1 MRRRD
6 LDIICCC
13 FLLLSS
19 LNSSAQLSGFVK
31 TGLNFGT
38 INKDWWTDTDSIKY
52 EKPLIRP
59 IFSIGAKMTLSKNW
73 FFTQE
78 LMFQTKGQGTV
89 RPDVRSAYQTKNP
102 DILRFISFP
111 FSVQRKVLLDLYA
124 GIAIQPSLYIS
135 GSDNYWAKDE
145 WQGWVWG
152 YNLSLQYLINNSIEL
167 GFEYDYDLTLY
178 YCPGCDIRFYTYRLY
193 GAYHF
198 Q

>member
-1 MRRRD
+1 
-6 LDIICCC
+6 
-13 FLLLSS
+13 
-19 LNSSAQLSGFVK
+19 LSGFVK
-31 TGLNFGT
+31 AGLNFGT
-38 INKDWWTDTDSIKY
+38 INQDWWTDSDTHTDSIKY

-59 IFSIGAKMTLSKNW
+59 IFSIGAKMTLPKNW

-89 RPDVRSAYQTKNP
+89 RPDVRSAYQTENP

-111 FSVQRKVLLDLYA
+111 FTIHHKVWSDLYA
-124 GIAIQPSLYIS
+124 GIGIQPSLYIS
-135 GSDNYWAKDE
+135 GSDNYWAKDG

-152 YNLSLQYLINNSIEL
+152 YNLSLQYLINKSVEL